1 MAKSIQKWKN
11 TVYECKKKK
20 MRKTKSMQKWKS
32 TVYECKKVCEVYK
45 CRKVYE
51 FKKACKYKKVYGCK
65 EV

>member
-1 MAKSIQKWKN
+1 
-11 TVYECKKKK
+11 

-51 FKKACKYKKVYGCK
+51 FKKACKYKRVYGCK

>member
-1 MAKSIQKWKN
+1 
-11 TVYECKKKK
+11 